1 MQPRLRWLLPI
12 VTLSLVPGSLA
23 PQSFEGIIRQRTVA
37 VEEDGLMDVLYPE
50 DLEEPDFDSQEEWL
64 RWTASRLF
72 AIPLDQFLSD
82 GYAEVTETTTWVKGS
97 RFRANESGF
106 SEQGYTILDGESGE
120 MFMVNPEERW
130 YVRTS
135 REEIDAATGAAL
147 RQAEEMAA
155 QMGVDLEEMQRMAEE
170 MGLGEEGE
178 EEFPS
183 TVRDLGESVTI
194 AGIRAF
200 GREVV
205 SEEEITHAWCA
216 EENPAFVATLMK
228 MVEQLGFD
236 EEDREMV
243 GGAELACGEQ
253 LPLRVQTYSLGSFMG
268 EGYSV
273 EEFLS
278 VEQAPVDGDLFEIP
292 EGYTEKSLQDLWGVG
307 GA

>member
-1 MQPRLRWLLPI
+1 MTTGPRWLLPI
-12 VTLSLVPGSLA
+12 LILGLAPGSLA
-23 PQSFEGIIRQRTVA
+23 PQSFEGIIRQRTVE
-37 VEEDGLMDVLYPE
+37 VEEDALMDVLYPE
-50 DLEEPDFDSQEEWL
+50 DLEEPEFDTQEEWL
-64 RWTASRLF
+64 RWTAARLF
-72 AIPLDQFLSD
+72 AIPLDRFVSD
-82 GYAEVTETTTWVKGS
+82 GYAEVTESTTWVKGN

-106 SEQGYTILDGESGE
+106 SEQGYTIVDGESGK
-120 MFMVNPEERW
+120 MFIVNPEERW

-135 REEIDAATGAAL
+135 REELDAAMGDAV

-155 QMGVDLEEMQRMAEE
+155 QMGVDLEEMQRMADE
-170 MGLGEEGE
+170 MGMGGE
-178 EEFPS
+178 EELPT
-183 TVRDLGESVTI
+183 TVGDLEGSRTI

-216 EENPAFVATLMK
+216 QDNPAFVETLMNV
-228 MVEQLGFD
+228 VEQLGFD
-236 EEDREMV
+236 EEDQEMV

-253 LPLRVQTYSLGSFMG
+253 LPLRVQTYSLGNYMG

-278 VEQAPVDGDLFEIP
+278 VERTSVDDDLFEIP
-292 EGYTEKSLQDLWGVG
+292 AGYTERSLQDLWGGG